1 MPISS
6 KMRPTIV
13 MVLGKRPERREGTS
27 EKLLVRKMSH
37 ASVRTVS
44 RRTPADTGTRTST
57 NVEAGDD
64 GHHDRQSI
72 AGVAGMEARA

>member
-27 EKLLVRKMSH
+27 EKLLVSKMSH

-44 RRTPADTGTRTST
+44 RGTEGRALLPTANSSIIDSL
-57 NVEAGDD
+57 VE
-64 GHHDRQSI
+64 RI
-72 AGVAGMEARA
+72 A